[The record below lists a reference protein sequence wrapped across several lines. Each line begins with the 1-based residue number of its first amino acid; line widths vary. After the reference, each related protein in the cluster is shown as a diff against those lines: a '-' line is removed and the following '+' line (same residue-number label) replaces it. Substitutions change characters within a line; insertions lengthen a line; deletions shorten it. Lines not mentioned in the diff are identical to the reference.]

1 MYKPLL
7 VSLVIFLISCSHQEN
22 PVTRLKTMYLATLST
37 DGGDNNFPIFIEKN
51 LDTISAY
58 VVNGTDTAKFTSINI
73 IAPDSVQFSFEHYDS
88 HIYAKVDENGN
99 LNGRWEKRL
108 AGGKYE
114 PVVFSAKSTQINQR
128 YEGHHN
134 QPLLDGEWAV
144 NFVKDD
150 GTTYPATAIF
160 SSSETRLMGTFL
172 TETGDYR
179 FLEGVLRADSSFII
193 SDFDGAHAF
202 RFSGKVLND
211 GTLKGDFY
219 SRKSYHETFSGVK
232 QKQNLQDPFKIAK
245 LTSPDKPIS
254 VKFPAVDGKMVSL
267 DDEPYKDKP
276 VVLYLFGSWCPN
288 CADLSKM
295 LKELYLTTYKNTDLQ
310 ILALAFEYTGEF
322 SSDAEMVSRYIKRFE
337 LPWQALVAG
346 TADKKAASELL
357 PFISEVTSFPTTF
370 FLNKQHKVEAVHV
383 GFRGPGTGVYYD
395 LEKQG
400 FINQINALL
409 NHESHKN

>member
-1 MYKPLL
+1 MHKPLL
-7 VSLVIFLISCSHQEN
+7 VLLVVFLISCSRQEN
-22 PVTRLKTMYLATLST
+22 AVTRLKTMYLATLST
-37 DGGDNNFPIFIEKN
+37 DGGDNNFPIFLEKN
-51 LDTISAY
+51 AGTILAY

-73 IAPDSVQFSFEHYDS
+73 IAPDSIQVSFEHYDS

-114 PVVFSAKSTQINQR
+114 PVVFSAKSTPINQR

-202 RFSGKVLND
+202 RFSGKVLKD

-232 QKQNLQDPFKIAK
+232 QKKNLQDPFKIAK

-267 DDEPYKDKP
+267 DDEPYKNKP
-276 VVLYLFGSWCPN
+276 VILYLFGSWCPN

-295 LKELYLTTYKNTDLQ
+295 LKELYLTTYKNTELQ

-322 SSDAEMVSRYIKRFE
+322 SSDAEMVSRYKKRFE

-346 TADKKAASELL
+346 TSDKIAASELL

-383 GFRGPGTGVYYD
+383 GFRGPGTGAYHE